1 MKVLLKATEYF
12 LLSAAYLLSFLR
24 SEDGMRNL
32 FALKLFGFFNSA
44 TPNTWETMDVFN

>member
-1 MKVLLKATEYF
+1 MKVLLKATEY

-32 FALKLFGFFNSA
+32 FSLKLFSFFNPA
-44 TPNTWETMDVFN
+44 IPNTLEIVNVFN